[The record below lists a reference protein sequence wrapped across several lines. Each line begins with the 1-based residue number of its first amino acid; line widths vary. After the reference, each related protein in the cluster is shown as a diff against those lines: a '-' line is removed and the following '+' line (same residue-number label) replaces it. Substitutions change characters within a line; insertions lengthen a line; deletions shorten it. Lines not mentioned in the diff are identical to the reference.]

1 MAFVKLTFMK
11 YGALWR
17 SQKKDSRGKACWNGK
32 VTQGVELKDGDKIF
46 LYQTQRRSDKAP
58 ELEVFV
64 GRPAV
69 APKEDDL
76 ENELDKPMDQPPV
89 YEPEVADEIKDEDIP
104 F

>member
-1 MAFVKLTFMK
+1 MAFVKLTFLK

-17 SQKKDSRGKACWNGK
+17 SQKKDSRGRACWNGK
-32 VTQGVELKDGDKIF
+32 VTQGVELREGDKIF

-64 GRPAV
+64 GRPAEE
-69 APKEDDL
+69 PKRDEMEQAVDTT
-76 ENELDKPMDQPPV
+76 PV